1 LGLILAKGM
10 GIKMNV
16 EVVSGSI
23 NEILCDTVIVNVF
36 EGVMTPGGAAGVVDK
51 ALDSHISDI
60 IRDIPDC
67 GKYGKTT
74 VVHTFGAIGA
84 KRILLL
90 GMGKESEITLD
101 KVRALMA
108 AAMRAAKKV
117 HSQTVATI
125 IHRASDKLEAC
136 QAVQAVTEGA
146 VMGLYQF
153 TYYKTTKNDNPEI
166 KKLVLI
172 EADTSQADAIAKGAQ
187 IGRSIAESVNFA
199 RDLINHPAQYMTPT
213 KMASHAKEIAEQY
226 GFELSI
232 LEKEDMQQKGMG
244 ALLAV
249 AQGSAEPAKLIVLK
263 YQGDPASQE
272 TIAFVGKGITF
283 DSGGISIKPS
293 QKMDE
298 MKGDMAGAAAVLGA
312 MRAIGQ
318 LKPQVNIIAVVPCTE
333 NMPSGNAFRPGDILT
348 SMSGKTIEVLST
360 DAEGRLILA
369 DAVTYAKQL
378 GATKIIDLAT
388 LTGACV
394 IGLGTVYSGVL
405 TNNQQWCQTIIA
417 AAQQIGEK
425 MWELPNDDEYLE
437 QIKSS
442 IADLKNTGGRPG
454 GTITAG
460 LFIGQFAENT
470 PWVHIDIAGTADT
483 DKDKGYNRKGGTGVG
498 VRTLIQLAA
507 TLNKS

>member
-1 LGLILAKGM
+1 
-10 GIKMNV
+10 MNI
-16 EVVSGSI
+16 EVVSGPI
-23 NEILCDTVIVNVF
+23 TEILCDTVIVSLF
-36 EGVMTPGGAAGVVDK
+36 EGIMTPCGATGAVDK
-51 ALDSHISDI
+51 ALDSHISEI
-60 IRDIPDC
+60 IRDMPDC
-67 GKYGKTT
+67 GKYGETM
-74 VVHTFGAIGA
+74 VIHTFGAIGA

-90 GMGKESEITLD
+90 GLGKENEITVD

-108 AAMRAAKKV
+108 AAMRTAKKM

-125 IHRASDKLEAC
+125 IPSASDKLAAC
-136 QAVQAVTEGA
+136 QTAQAVVEGA

-153 TYYKTTKNDNPEI
+153 AYYKTSQTDNPGI
-166 KKLVLI
+166 TRLLLI
-172 EADTSQADAIAKGAQ
+172 ENDPANVAVITNRIATGQ
-187 IGRSIAESVNFA
+187 IIAESVNYA

-213 KMASHAKEIAEQY
+213 KMAWHAGEIAEQY
-226 GFELSI
+226 GFELTV

-249 AQGSAEPAKLIVLK
+249 AQGSTEPPKLIVLK
-263 YQGDPASQE
+263 YQGDPSSQE
-272 TIAFVGKGITF
+272 IVAFVGKGITF

-298 MKGDMAGAAAVLGA
+298 MKSDMAGGAAVLGA
-312 MRAIGQ
+312 MMALGQ
-318 LKPQVNIIAVVPCTE
+318 LKPKVNILAVVPCTE
-333 NMPSGNAFRPGDILT
+333 NMPSGSAFRPGDILT

-369 DAVTYAKQL
+369 DAVTYAKKL

-394 IGLGTVYSGVL
+394 VGLGTVYSGVI
-405 TNNQQWCQTIIA
+405 TNNRQWCQTVLDA
-417 AAQQIGEK
+417 GEQIGEK
-425 MWELPNDDEYLE
+425 LWELPNDVEYFE

-460 LFIGQFAENT
+460 LFIGQFADKT
-470 PWVHIDIAGTADT
+470 PWVHVDIAGTADT

-498 VRTLIQLAA
+498 VRTLIQLATA
-507 TLNKS
+507 LSKS